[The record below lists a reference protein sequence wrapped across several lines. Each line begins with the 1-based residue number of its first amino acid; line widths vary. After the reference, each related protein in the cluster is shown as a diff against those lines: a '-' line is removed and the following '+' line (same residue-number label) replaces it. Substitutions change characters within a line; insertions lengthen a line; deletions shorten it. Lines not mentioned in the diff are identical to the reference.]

1 MLNLSPVLICDVD
14 AVALCIFIVDIID
27 HNILVGWQCP
37 PLDIRCVQVILT
49 SFNELTAAGIDVCS
63 HC

>member
-1 MLNLSPVLICDVD
+1 MFDVD
-14 AVALCIFIVDIID
+14 AVALGIVIVDIID

-37 PLDIRCVQVILT
+37 PLDICCVQVILT
-49 SFNELTAAGIDVCS
+49 SFNELTASGIDVCS